1 METRPHEHIVKSFD
15 AELARLT
22 AEIAAMG
29 RDAGAQLAAA
39 FAALEQGDT
48 AAARRV
54 IEGDDRLDD
63 SERRIS
69 QDVVRLLALR
79 QPMAGDLRE
88 VLAALRVAAD
98 IERIG
103 DHAVNIARRVLDL
116 AAAAPQPPVAGLAA
130 MAAAAAAMVED
141 VLRAWEQR
149 DESLARAVWQR
160 DSALDS
166 QYSGLVRE
174 LLTWMMEDPRC
185 ITAGTHL
192 LAVARNL
199 ERVGDYATNIA
210 ENVVFAVDFGELKAG
225 R

>member
-1 METRPHEHIVKSFD
+1 MDPRPHEHIVRSFD

-48 AAARRV
+48 VAARAV
-54 IEGDDRLDD
+54 IEHDDRIDD
-63 SERRIS
+63 RERGIS

-79 QPMAGDLRE
+79 QPMASDLRE
-88 VLAALRVAAD
+88 VLAALRIASD

-103 DHAVNIARRVLDL
+103 DHAVNVARRVLDL
-116 AAAAPQPPVAGLAA
+116 AGTAPRPPVAGLAA

-149 DESLARAVWQR
+149 DEALARAVWQR
-160 DSALDS
+160 DSALDT

-174 LLTWMMEDPRC
+174 LLTWMMEDPRW

-192 LAVARNL
+192 LGVARNL
-199 ERVGDYATNIA
+199 ERIGDYATNIA
-210 ENVVFAVDFGELKAG
+210 ESVWFAVGRGDLKAG